1 MSIPLI
7 GIPVLNRGDLLA
19 RCVNSIDYPAE
30 RIVVINNG
38 DDESVQVAID
48 GLRARRP
55 NVEVVKPPHNLG
67 VAGSWNYFL
76 REYDAPYYLICGS
89 DIQFAPGDL
98 EKIDR
103 FASAHPD
110 EAIMFGNH
118 GYSLFALTRRGVEL
132 IGYFDENFYPAYLE
146 DCDHSYRL
154 KLLGAR
160 ASTVPDIHAIHG
172 EAPHWGS
179 STILSDATFRE
190 RNGITHGNN
199 FAYYRAK
206 WGGIN
211 GEEVYPTPFNDPS
224 RSPTE
229 WTLDGERRAANDI
242 WGAGAGRR
250 RQQVRGGGM
259 EKKFTV
265 ITPTILRPTLAD
277 TCRSID
283 GQNYDNWQHI
293 VVVDIPPHEI
303 PPEQRELIESVRHP
317 KRSIR
322 FCEASHKNFGNTC
335 RSRAFAEV
343 AGDYV
348 LYMDDDD
355 VYLGEA
361 FAVLN
366 GEISDE
372 VWGVFP
378 VERFGHVFF
387 NLPPRICHTTSN
399 QFFYRPVC
407 PWPDNDNYMADGEL
421 IELLRGQHPYL
432 VINSEPLARVTRQ
445 GMGLY

>member
-38 DDESVQVAID
+38 DDESVQAAVA
-48 GLRARRP
+48 GLQARRP
-55 NVEVVKPPHNLG
+55 NVEVIKPPHNLG

-110 EAIMFGNH
+110 DAIMFGNH
-118 GYSLFALTRRGVEL
+118 GYSLFALARRGVEL

-154 KLLGAR
+154 KLLNAR
-160 ASTVPDIHAIHG
+160 ASNVPDIHAIHG

-224 RSPTE
+224 RSPAE
-229 WTLDGERRAANDI
+229 WTLDAERRAANDI

-265 ITPTILRPTLAD
+265 ITPTILRP
-277 TCRSID
+277 
-283 GQNYDNWQHI
+283 
-293 VVVDIPPHEI
+293 
-303 PPEQRELIESVRHP
+303 
-317 KRSIR
+317 
-322 FCEASHKNFGNTC
+322 
-335 RSRAFAEV
+335 
-343 AGDYV
+343 
-348 LYMDDDD
+348 
-355 VYLGEA
+355 
-361 FAVLN
+361 
-366 GEISDE
+366 
-372 VWGVFP
+372 
-378 VERFGHVFF
+378 
-387 NLPPRICHTTSN
+387 
-399 QFFYRPVC
+399 
-407 PWPDNDNYMADGEL
+407 
-421 IELLRGQHPYL
+421 LLRGFTQKLRQHVQESGLRRGRGGLRALHGRRRRVLGRSLRGLERGNIRRGVGRLPRREVRASL
-432 VINSEPLARVTRQ
+432 LQPPAADMPHHQQPVLLPAHLSVARQRQLHGRRRTGRDAAGAAPLPRD
-445 GMGLY
+445 